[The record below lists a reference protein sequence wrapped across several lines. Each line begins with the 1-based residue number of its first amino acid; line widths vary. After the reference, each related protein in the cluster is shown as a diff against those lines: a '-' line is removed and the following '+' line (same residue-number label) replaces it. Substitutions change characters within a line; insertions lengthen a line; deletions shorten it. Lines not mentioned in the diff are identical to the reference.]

1 MWGNNKTMT
10 EKKRGY
16 TRTSR
21 PKQGENKL
29 YKLTDTARQT
39 YVELE
44 NNIIP
49 QDRETTQNHRQNN
62 QRFEE
67 IQLLFFR
74 DKE

>member
-1 MWGNNKTMT
+1 MK
-10 EKKRGY
+10 
-16 TRTSR
+16 
-21 PKQGENKL
+21 
-29 YKLTDTARQT
+29 QT

-44 NNIIP
+44 NSNIIP